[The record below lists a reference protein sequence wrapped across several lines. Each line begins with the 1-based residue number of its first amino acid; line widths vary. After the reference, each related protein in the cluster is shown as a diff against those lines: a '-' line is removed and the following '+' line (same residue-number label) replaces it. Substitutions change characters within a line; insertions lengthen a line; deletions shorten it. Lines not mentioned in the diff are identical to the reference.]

1 MSNEFKKVSSTEA
14 DLTILL
20 KWDDVEKKYEDELK
34 KIQLKATL
42 PGFRQG
48 KAPRALVEKKLG
60 DGFLQEIAS
69 DAMNEALE
77 VAIKELDEKE
87 KPISYSTPVLQEEDK
102 VFPVKKGEDIS
113 FTVRY
118 EIMPEFDIEKYKGYT
133 IEYPNVKISDEM
145 VEKEISHLQEQ
156 NAIVKDKGDAPIA
169 EGDVVTVNYEAADVK
184 DSKRE
189 GYTFTVGDHTSFF
202 DFDDDIIGW
211 KKGDKKTIEKTY
223 KEGERPIGFSG
234 EKASITIEILNVK
247 SRELPAIDDE
257 FAEDVNEEYKTVAD
271 LKKGVRARLEDRLN
285 DSLEETKID
294 ALIDTI
300 KPSIN
305 LAIPECMVDMEVAS
319 TLRRFGAQFG
329 MNDEETV
336 KFLKANGQSVEDFT
350 APWRD
355 DARKT
360 IEGQLIITKV
370 RDKENLNAT
379 DEEIQEE
386 LKKEFPDEKDKETRE
401 MYKGIIAD
409 TLAYQKAIK
418 FLLAENTF
426 TPSKEEIS
434 YEDFASGAYLQ
445 KDEKKDDDKKS
456 EDN

>member
-14 DLTILL
+14 DLTIEL
-20 KWDDVEKKYEDELK
+20 KWADVEKKYEDELK
-34 KIQLKATL
+34 KIQLKATI

-60 DGFLQEIAS
+60 DGFLQEIATES
-69 DAMNEALE
+69 MNEALD
-77 VAIKELDEKE
+77 AATKELDEKDR
-87 KPISYSTPVLQEEDK
+87 PIAYSTPVLQEEEK
-102 VFPVKKGEDIS
+102 VFPVKKGEDIT

-118 EIMPEFDIEKYKGYT
+118 EVMPEFEVEKYTGYS

-145 VEKEISHLQEQ
+145 VDKEISHLQEQ
-156 NAIVKDKGDAPIA
+156 NAIVKDKADAPIA
-169 EGDVVTVNYEAADVK
+169 EGDVVTVNYEAEDVK

-189 GYTFTVGDHTSFF
+189 GYTFTVGSHTSFF

-234 EKASITIEILNVK
+234 EKAKISIEVLSVK
-247 SRELPAIDDE
+247 SRELPKLDDE

-271 LKKGVRARLEDRLN
+271 LKKGIRSRLEERL
-285 DSLEETKID
+285 DESLEETKID
-294 ALIDTI
+294 ALVNAI
-300 KPSIN
+300 KPEVN
-305 LAIPECMVDMEVAS
+305 LTVPNCLVDMEVAT
-319 TLRRFGAQFG
+319 TLRRFGSQLG
-329 MNDEETV
+329 MNEEDTV
-336 KFLKANGQSVEDFT
+336 KFLQANGQSVEDFT

-360 IEGQLIITKV
+360 IEGQLIITKI
-370 RDKENLNAT
+370 RDKEDIKAS

-386 LKKEFPDEKDKETRE
+386 LKKEFPDEKDKDTRE
-401 MYKGIIAD
+401 MYKGIVED
-409 TLAYQKAIK
+409 NLAYKKTIE
-418 FLLAENTF
+418 FLLKENTF
-426 TPSKEEIS
+426 NPSKEEIS

-445 KDEKKDDDKKS
+445 KDKKSEEDKKS
-456 EDN
+456 EGN